1 MKFNSDKLT
10 HIYSITMLCCLI
22 YMIVFELYIGFER
35 GGITW
40 DGWMTLGFIFS
51 VNLMNINY
59 WKVYL
64 SKD

>member
-40 DGWMTLGFIFS
+40 DG
-51 VNLMNINY
+51 
-59 WKVYL
+59 
-64 SKD
+64 

>member
-22 YMIVFELYIGFER
+22 FMIVFELYIGFER

-40 DGWMTLGFIFS
+40 DQGLILIFFIS
-51 VNLMNINY
+51 LNLMNIDY
-59 WKVYL
+59 WKEYF

>member
-1 MKFNSDKLT
+1 MKLNSDKLT
-10 HIYSITMLCCLI
+10 HIYSITILCFLI
-22 YMIVFELYIGFER
+22 YMIVFELYVGFER

-40 DGWMTLGFIFS
+40 DGWMTLGFIFL

-59 WKVYL
+59 WKGCF

>member
-1 MKFNSDKLT
+1 MKFNSDK
-10 HIYSITMLCCLI
+10 IPQYYSISMLCILI
-22 YMIVFELYIGFER
+22 FTIVFELYVGFER

-40 DGWMTLGFIFS
+40 DGWLTLGFIFS

-59 WKVYL
+59 WKGFF